1 MSKLGDLIVRLR
13 LQYDDYKKGLKK
25 ADADTKGFAGT
36 LGKIKGVGLAVW
48 GAIGGA
54 VIGFAN
60 EMIKSTNRIGDAWA
74 RFTAQASAAWT
85 TFVQSVSAMRW
96 DNLIGRIKEATAAA
110 KDLQNALDA
119 EFEVSNSIRLQK
131 AAMAEELAALEVL
144 ARNASK
150 PYEERAAAAQK
161 YLDMVKPLYDQ
172 ELALAKKLE
181 NAQLGKW
188 LAGSGLKDSEQL
200 RKDLRQFLV
209 DYGKNESLASAI
221 GRMFELQQQYDMAM
235 SVRASKYRAGDARW
249 SSPVIEEYQALRDMV
264 KNYGQNAGYGTYIYK
279 LAEVY
284 EKMRGDADT
293 KPLVDAM
300 IAAGEAAGA
309 FDRETKRMQSA
320 LNTSLAQME
329 GSTGAAVG
337 SVEAV
342 TRKALGPALTAGPA
356 ITVGPLVAADSGL
369 AGTEAWMAEH
379 QRRGEEFLAW
389 YQDMVDRTAMMNEML
404 EDGIVQAT
412 VGGLQAFTDMVSGI
426 EGADASDVLAALLQ
440 PFANTATQLGTMLL
454 AEGLGIKAFKE
465 SLKTLNPAIA
475 IGAGTALIALGAAL
489 GSAVRALGGS
499 GSSSSGSNG
508 GYDSGGS
515 SAAGQNYESTLT
527 VEVTGKISGSDIV
540 ISGNKTNDK
549 WNR

>member
-172 ELALAKKLE
+172 ELRLAKSLE
-181 NAQLGKW
+181 DAQLGKW

-200 RKDLRQFLV
+200 RKDLRAFLIA
-209 DYGKNESLASAI
+209 YGKDQNLMNALGIMIDANSRNVFGSQKLASAQVN
-221 GRMFELQQQYDMAM
+221 GDKAYVAQ
-235 SVRASKYRAGDARW
+235 YRAAQQFVTD
-249 SSPVIEEYQALRDMV
+249 YQ
-264 KNYGQNAGYGTYIYK
+264 KNNGYGTSIYK
-279 LAEVY
+279 LAEIY

-379 QRRGEEFLAW
+379 QARGEEFLAW

-404 EDGIVQAT
+404 EDSIVQAT

-489 GSAVRALGGS
+489 GSAIRALGGS

-527 VEVTGKISGSDIV
+527 VEVTGKISGPDIV
-540 ISGNKTNDK
+540 ISGNKTNDN

>member
-172 ELALAKKLE
+172 ELRLAKSLE
-181 NAQLGKW
+181 DAQLGKW
-188 LAGSGLKDSEQL
+188 LAGSGLNDSEQL
-200 RKDLRQFLV
+200 RKDLRAFLIA
-209 DYGKNESLASAI
+209 YGKDQNLMNALGIMIDANSRNVFGSQKLASAQVN
-221 GRMFELQQQYDMAM
+221 GDKAYVAQ
-235 SVRASKYRAGDARW
+235 YRAAQQFVTD
-249 SSPVIEEYQALRDMV
+249 YQ
-264 KNYGQNAGYGTYIYK
+264 KNNGYGTSIYK
-279 LAEVY
+279 LAEIY

-309 FDRETKRMQSA
+309 FDRETKRMQST

-329 GSTGAAVG
+329 GSTGTAVG

-342 TRKALGPALTAGPA
+342 TRKALGPALTAGSA

-389 YQDMVDRTAMMNEML
+389 YQDMVDRTAMMNQML
-404 EDGIVQAT
+404 EDSIVQAT

-440 PFANTATQLGTMLL
+440 PFANTATQLGSMLL

-489 GSAVRALGGS
+489 GSAIRALGGS

>member
-54 VIGFAN
+54 VTAFA
-60 EMIKSTNRIGDAWA
+60 T
-74 RFTAQASAAWT
+74 Q
-85 TFVQSVSAMRW
+85 FVQHSQTMSDKWNLGVNQMKAVWSQFLTTLTSW
-96 DNLIGRIKEATAAA
+96 DWEGFGDRIKAAMGAAA
-110 KDLQNALDA
+110 ESTLAHDA
-119 EFEVSNSIRLQK
+119 EFEVQNSLKLRK
-131 AAMAEELAALEVL
+131 AAMSEELAQLQIL
-144 ARNASK
+144 MRDTGNS
-150 PYEERAAAAQK
+150 YEERAKAAQE
-161 YLDMVKPLYDQ
+161 YLDKVRPLY
-172 ELALAKKLE
+172 EAE
-181 NAQLGKW
+181 T
-188 LAGSGLKDSEQL
+188 EL
-200 RKDLRQFLV
+200 RKRIYMTDTDEYLKNAGLQATADNRDLLRKFFT
-209 DYGKNESLASAI
+209 DIAPNESLMGI
-221 GRMFELQQQYDMAM
+221 LN
-235 SVRASKYRAGDARW
+235 
-249 SSPVIEEYQALRDMV
+249 EYQKKV
-264 KNYGQNAGYGTYIYK
+264 QGKKNYQLSQEDYKALDAFYAQYGNKAGAAFSVLAQYYQSTNDDIAKKVVEAIYNYDK
-279 LAEVY
+279 SIALFAEETRRIQTLENSALAQIA
-284 EKMRGDADT
+284 KSTDAN
-293 KPLVDAM
+293 
-300 IAAGEAAGA
+300 IAAGEQV
-309 FDRETKRMQSA
+309 M
-320 LNTSLAQME
+320 
-329 GSTGAAVG
+329 
-337 SVEAV
+337 
-342 TRKALGPALTAGPA
+342 RKDLGPALTAGPA

-379 QRRGEEFLAW
+379 QARGEEFLAW

-404 EDGIVQAT
+404 EDSIVQAT

-489 GSAVRALGGS
+489 GSAIRALGGS

-527 VEVTGKISGSDIV
+527 VEVTGKISGPDIV
-540 ISGNKTNDK
+540 ISGNKTNDN

>member
-172 ELALAKKLE
+172 ELRLAKSLE
-181 NAQLGKW
+181 DAQLGKW

-200 RKDLRQFLV
+200 RKDLRAFLIA
-209 DYGKNESLASAI
+209 YGKDQNLMNALGIMIDANSRNVFGSQKLASAQVN
-221 GRMFELQQQYDMAM
+221 GDKAYVAQ
-235 SVRASKYRAGDARW
+235 YRAAQQFVTD
-249 SSPVIEEYQALRDMV
+249 YQR
-264 KNYGQNAGYGTYIYK
+264 NNGYGTSIYK
-279 LAEVY
+279 LAEIY

-342 TRKALGPALTAGPA
+342 IRKALGPALTAGPA

-404 EDGIVQAT
+404 EDSIVQAT

-489 GSAVRALGGS
+489 GSAIRALGGS

>member
-1 MSKLGDLIVRLR
+1 
-13 LQYDDYKKGLKK
+13 
-25 ADADTKGFAGT
+25 
-36 LGKIKGVGLAVW
+36 
-48 GAIGGA
+48 
-54 VIGFAN
+54 
-60 EMIKSTNRIGDAWA
+60 MIKSTNRIGDAWA

-172 ELALAKKLE
+172 ELRLAKSLE
-181 NAQLGKW
+181 DAQLGKW
-188 LAGSGLKDSEQL
+188 LAGSGLNDSEQL
-200 RKDLRQFLV
+200 RKDLRAFLIA
-209 DYGKNESLASAI
+209 YGKDQNLMNALGIMIDANSRNVFGSQKLASAQVN
-221 GRMFELQQQYDMAM
+221 GDKAYVAQ
-235 SVRASKYRAGDARW
+235 YRAAQQFVTD
-249 SSPVIEEYQALRDMV
+249 YQ
-264 KNYGQNAGYGTYIYK
+264 KNNGYGTSIYK
-279 LAEVY
+279 LAEIY

-329 GSTGAAVG
+329 GSTGTAVG

-389 YQDMVDRTAMMNEML
+389 YQDMVDRTAMMNQML
-404 EDGIVQAT
+404 EDSIVQAT

-440 PFANTATQLGTMLL
+440 PFANTATQLGSMLL

-489 GSAVRALGGS
+489 GSAIRALGGS

>member
-172 ELALAKKLE
+172 ELRLAKSLE
-181 NAQLGKW
+181 DAQLGKW

-200 RKDLRQFLV
+200 RKDLRAFLIA
-209 DYGKNESLASAI
+209 YGKDQNLMNALGIMIDANSRNVFGSQKLASAQVN
-221 GRMFELQQQYDMAM
+221 GDKAYVAQ
-235 SVRASKYRAGDARW
+235 YRAAQQFVTD
-249 SSPVIEEYQALRDMV
+249 YQR
-264 KNYGQNAGYGTYIYK
+264 NNGYGTSIYK
-279 LAEVY
+279 LAEIY

-320 LNTSLAQME
+320 LNTSLTQME

-379 QRRGEEFLAW
+379 QARGEEFLAW
-389 YQDMVDRTAMMNEML
+389 YQDMVDRTAMMSDML
-404 EDGIVQAT
+404 ADSMIQAT
-412 VGGLQAFTDMVSGI
+412 TSGLHAFTDMLMGL
-426 EGADASDVLAALLQ
+426 EGADPTDVLAALLQ
-440 PFANTATQLGTMLL
+440 PFAQTCTQLGAILV
-454 AEGLGIKAFKE
+454 AESEGIKAFKQG
-465 SLKTLNPAIA
+465 LANLDPKAPLV
-475 IGAGTALIALGAAL
+475 AGIALIALGAAL
-489 GSAVRALGGS
+489 GSAIRALGGS

>member
-54 VIGFAN
+54 VIGFAS
-60 EMIKSTNRIGDAWA
+60 EMIKATNRIGDAWA
-74 RFTAQASAAWT
+74 RFTAQANAAWT

-96 DNLIGRIKEATAAA
+96 DNLIGRIREATAAA

-161 YLDMVKPLYDQ
+161 YLEMVKPLYDQ
-172 ELALAKKLE
+172 ELRLAKSLE
-181 NAQLGKW
+181 DAQLGKW
-188 LAGSGLKDSEQL
+188 LAGTGLKDSEQL
-200 RKDLRQFLV
+200 RKDLRNFLV
-209 DYGKNESLASAI
+209 AYGKDQNLMNALGIMIDANSRNIFGSQKLASAQVN
-221 GRMFELQQQYDMAM
+221 GDKEYVAQ
-235 SVRASKYRAGDARW
+235 YRAAQQFVAD
-249 SSPVIEEYQALRDMV
+249 YQ
-264 KNYGQNAGYGTYIYK
+264 KNNGYGTSLYA
-279 LAEVY
+279 LAEIY

-309 FDRETKRMQSA
+309 FDRETKRMQAA

-342 TRKALGPALTAGPA
+342 TRKDIGPALTAGPA
-356 ITVGPLVAADSGL
+356 ITAAPAVSVTPDLGL
-369 AGTEAWMAEH
+369 AGTEAWWAEH
-379 QRRGEEFLAW
+379 QAKGEEFLAW
-389 YQDMVDRTAMMNEML
+389 YEDMVNRTAFMNEML
-404 EDGIVQAT
+404 EDSIIQAT
-412 VGGLQAFTDMVSGI
+412 AGGLQAFTDMVMGL

-440 PFANTATQLGTMLL
+440 PFANTATQLGSMLL

-465 SLKTLNPAIA
+465 SLKSLNPAVA
-475 IGAGTALIALGAAL
+475 ISAGVALLAMGAAL
-489 GSAVRALGGS
+489 GSSIRALGG
-499 GSSSSGSNG
+499 GGTSSSGSNG
-508 GYDSGGS
+508 GYDSGG
-515 SAAGQNYESTLT
+515 AVAENQNYESTLT
-527 VEVTGKISGSDIV
+527 VEVSGKISGSDIL
-540 ISGNKTNDK
+540 ISGSKTQNK

>member
-131 AAMAEELAALEVL
+131 GAMAEELAALEVL

-172 ELALAKKLE
+172 ELRLAKSLE
-181 NAQLGKW
+181 GAQLGKW

-200 RKDLRQFLV
+200 RKDLRAFLIA
-209 DYGKNESLASAI
+209 YGKDQNLMNALGIMIDANSRNVFGSQKLASAQVN
-221 GRMFELQQQYDMAM
+221 GDKAYVAQ
-235 SVRASKYRAGDARW
+235 YRAAQQFVTD
-249 SSPVIEEYQALRDMV
+249 YQR
-264 KNYGQNAGYGTYIYK
+264 NNGYGTSIYK
-279 LAEVY
+279 LAEIY

-342 TRKALGPALTAGPA
+342 TRKALGPALKAGPA

-404 EDGIVQAT
+404 EDSIVQAT

-440 PFANTATQLGTMLL
+440 PFANTATQLGSMLL

-489 GSAVRALGGS
+489 GSAIRALGGS